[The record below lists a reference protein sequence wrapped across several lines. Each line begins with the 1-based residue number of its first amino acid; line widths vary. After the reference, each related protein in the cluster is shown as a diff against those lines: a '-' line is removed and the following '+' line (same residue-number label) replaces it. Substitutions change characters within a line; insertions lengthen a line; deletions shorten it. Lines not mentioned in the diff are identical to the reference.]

1 MLHTKARI
9 NPDHPSHL
17 PPMNEYNLLLRIAI
31 WLRRFRK
38 RCGYGV
44 HSPLAFQF
52 ITGVIYNKEEYYPY
66 ATLRQPLAASVAR
79 LDEYD
84 PQSGLTARD
93 LRLLFRLTNY
103 QEPATIHLFGASPIV
118 RSYISAARTTATIA
132 EADTNVAEANGQPA
146 ADLVYCHS
154 THSLG
159 SIGPLPP
166 SAMVIVHGIHRD
178 ATARN
183 AWHSFQQR
191 TDVTLTFD
199 LWRFGIALRR
209 PKMNRQNYVV
219 NYF

>member
-1 MLHTKARI
+1 
-9 NPDHPSHL
+9 
-17 PPMNEYNLLLRIAI
+17 MNEYNLLLRITI

-52 ITGVIYNKEEYYPY
+52 ITGVIYNKEEYYSY
-66 ATLRQPLAASVAR
+66 ANLRQPLTASVSR
-79 LDEYD
+79 FDEYD

-103 QEPATIHLFGASPIV
+103 QEPTSILLFGASPIV

-132 EADTNVAEANGQPA
+132 ESTDTAAQDTAATTETNGHPS

-154 THSLG
+154 AHSLG
-159 SIGPLPP
+159 NVGPLPP
-166 SAMVIVHGIHRD
+166 SAMVIVHGIHGD
-178 ATARN
+178 ADTRN
-183 AWHSFQQR
+183 AWHNFQQR
-191 TDVTLTFD
+191 TDITLTFD

-209 PKMNRQNYVV
+209 PKMNRQDYVV